1 MATQT
6 VAFRV
11 SEEEKNYIYDLTG
24 SRNVPLSKFLK
35 DLCRDLQNGEI
46 TYDGNGFKAKCEC
59 KHQKTAEISPLNA
72 DDIDLTE
79 LRAIAHGRR
88 VTPQSVLNNALK
100 PYKRGNFAQS
110 VQSDE

>member
-11 SEEEKNYIYDLTG
+11 AEEEKNYIYDLTG
-24 SRNVPLSKFLK
+24 SLSVPLSKFLK
-35 DLCRDLQNGEI
+35 DLCHDLQNGEI
-46 TYDGNGFKAKCEC
+46 TYDGTKFKAKCEC
-59 KHQKTAEISPLNA
+59 KHQKSAEISPLNA

-79 LRAIAHGRR
+79 LRAIAADRR

-100 PYKRGNFAQS
+100 PYKRGNV

>member
-11 SEEEKNYIYDLTG
+11 AEEEKNYIYDLTG

-59 KHQKTAEISPLNA
+59 KHQNSAEISPLKA
-72 DDIDLTE
+72 DDVDLSE
-79 LRAIAHGRR
+79 LYSLAEDRR
-88 VTPQSVLNNALK
+88 VTPQSILNNALR
-100 PYKRGNFAQS
+100 PYRRKNFDDG